1 MWTERGGP
9 PVVAPAAAL
18 GGFGSRLMH
27 RSMSAQLGGD
37 IAFDWSLE
45 GVVVALRISKAR
57 LAM

>member
-1 MWTERGGP
+1 
-9 PVVAPAAAL
+9 
-18 GGFGSRLMH
+18 
-27 RSMSAQLGGD
+27 LGGD